1 MWFDV
6 VMDVIGEFQPL
17 NNECLIVFS
26 LIGDAKN
33 L

>member
-6 VMDVIGEFQPL
+6 VMDAIGEFQLL

-26 LIGDAKN
+26 LMGDAKN
-33 L
+33 